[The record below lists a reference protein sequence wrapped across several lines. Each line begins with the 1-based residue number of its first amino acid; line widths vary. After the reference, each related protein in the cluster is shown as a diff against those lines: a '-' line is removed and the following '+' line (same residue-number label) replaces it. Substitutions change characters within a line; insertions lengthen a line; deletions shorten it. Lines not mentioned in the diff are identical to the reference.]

1 MFKGRNHARRVTSM
15 TLADRTVHE
24 ALKGTPFR
32 IHKYPARVAFNRMG
46 NDLKPETTEPQYV
59 IQMFHRDTGKYAG
72 NVCIHKV
79 YLRVRFGRQKM
90 ETPDDYRIH
99 ADETFASVI
108 AQIYEVVRF
117 AAMQRMKRPV
127 KFTPIATPGS
137 DAIDVPDSVRDL
149 TWP

>member
-24 ALKGTPFR
+24 ALRGTPFKL
-32 IHKYPARVAFNRMG
+32 HTSPARTAFMRMG
-46 NDLKPETTEPQYV
+46 RDLKPETTEPQYV

-90 ETPDDYRIH
+90 ETPDEYRIH

-117 AAMQRMKRPV
+117 AAIQRAKRPV
-127 KFTPIATPGS
+127 KLTPIGTTGS
-137 DAIDVPDSVRDL
+137 DPIDVPDSVRDL
-149 TWP
+149 TFP

>member
-1 MFKGRNHARRVTSM
+1 MFKGKSHVRRVSSM

-24 ALKGTPFR
+24 ALRGTPFTLTP
-32 IHKYPARVAFNRMG
+32 HPARTAFMRMG
-46 NDLKPETTEPQYV
+46 KDLKPETTEPQYV
-59 IQMFHRDTGKYAG
+59 IQMFHRNTGKYAG

-90 ETPDDYRIH
+90 ETPDEYRIH
-99 ADETFASVI
+99 ADETFEDVI

-117 AAMQRMKRPV
+117 AAMQRAKRPV
-127 KFTPIATPGS
+127 KFTPIGTPDEGP
-137 DAIDVPDSVRDL
+137 IDVPDGVRDL

>member
-1 MFKGRNHARRVTSM
+1 MFKGRNHVRRVTSM

-24 ALKGTPFR
+24 ALRGTPFR
-32 IHKYPARVAFNRMG
+32 LHPNPARTAFTRMG
-46 NDLKPETTEPQYV
+46 KDLKPETTEPQYV
-59 IQMFHRDTGKYAG
+59 IQMFHRDTGSYAG

-90 ETPDDYRIH
+90 ETPDEYRIH

-117 AAMQRMKRPV
+117 AAMQRMKHPV

-137 DAIDVPDSVRDL
+137 DPIDVPESVRDL